1 MCKNGSG
8 KENETQFKQNRVYA
22 QCDPLHPLHK
32 GDDEFSKITVMG
44 GLKSF
49 ARNGGKPGMGAS

>member
-1 MCKNGSG
+1 MEVEKKMKLGLSKTEYMHNV
-8 KENETQFKQNRVYA
+8 TT
-22 QCDPLHPLHK
+22 LHPLHK
-32 GDDEFSKITVMG
+32 GDDEFSKMTVMD

>member
-1 MCKNGSG
+1 MEVEKKMKLSLS
-8 KENETQFKQNRVYA
+8 KTEYMHSVT
-22 QCDPLHPLHK
+22 PLHPLHK
-32 GDDEFSKITVMG
+32 VDDEFSKITVMG